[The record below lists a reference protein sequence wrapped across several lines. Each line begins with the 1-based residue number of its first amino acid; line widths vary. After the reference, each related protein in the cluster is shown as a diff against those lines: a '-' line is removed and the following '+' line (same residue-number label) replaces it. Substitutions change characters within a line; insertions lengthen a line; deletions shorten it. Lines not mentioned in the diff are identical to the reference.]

1 MAKTCYHFGRNLQ
14 SFLWLPILREV
25 GNGLLNVIKIFL
37 FLSTE
42 CKQTCNHA
50 AAVSLVQLFTGNG
63 HVLNNHWWKYGI
75 VSRHKGKK
83 VQMEMLL
90 WLDNSM
96 ENFKFGDFVT
106 LACSSK
112 FDSVSITKNILT

>member
-1 MAKTCYHFGRNLQ
+1 MQ
-14 SFLWLPILREV
+14 PFLWLPILREV

-63 HVLNNHWWKYGI
+63 LVFKHSLVKIWICIKTE
-75 VSRHKGKK
+75 GKK
-83 VQMEMLL
+83 GS
-90 WLDNSM
+90 N
-96 ENFKFGDFVT
+96 GDVT
-106 LACSSK
+106 VIGQFHGKL
-112 FDSVSITKNILT
+112 